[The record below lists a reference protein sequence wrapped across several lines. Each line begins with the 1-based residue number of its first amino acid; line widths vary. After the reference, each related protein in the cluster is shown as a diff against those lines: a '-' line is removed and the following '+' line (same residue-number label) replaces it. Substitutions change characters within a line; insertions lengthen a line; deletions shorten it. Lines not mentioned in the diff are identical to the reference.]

1 MSKEASIHGSH
12 CRLGITGY
20 VALGTLIVALSGCAS
35 GPLAPP
41 RAEPPTPAPDFGPTA
56 AQERVRESDRIQPD
70 INRFETPADI
80 ELPTAADGALALSR
94 ENAVFLALRNN
105 RTLGIQQLTPVVRGA
120 FEQIEKARYD
130 VNLFAQAAYS
140 EEKSQFFFPG
150 IGTIPT
156 NLGELVNAGGT
167 LSEPNFRF
175 PILGRPTL
183 PEIDPGNL
191 EGEPAELTTEIR
203 QGQVGFNKA
212 FVTGTRVE
220 VTGSN
225 DRIEIAN
232 EGIEGAFFDG
242 FETDAGDIQNRL
254 RTGITLTQALL
265 RGGSPQANLARIRQ
279 AELETMAS
287 SYQLRGFA
295 ESMVAQVET
304 LYWDYYLTQRQVNIL
319 EDSVTISETQLRE
332 LEERVEVGQVS
343 RSQLPAA
350 RAELAV
356 RRQALIDARSASAQL
371 RLRLLQQLNPPGAN
385 DWEQTLEL
393 TDVPSLPPA
402 LDSSVEEHVALAMQ
416 ARPDLNEARLLYQSG
431 ELQVLQTRNGL
442 LPQLN
447 LFITLGK
454 SGYADSFGDASD
466 SFVDDSFYDASA
478 ALRFDYPWGN
488 RQGRALYQQALA
500 GRDQR
505 ELSLQNL
512 EQLAAIDV
520 RTAYQEVLRAQQ
532 QVSASAATRR
542 LQEEAL
548 RSETESF
555 RVGRATQ
562 SDVNRAQRDLVS
574 SQIDEVRAIADLRKA
589 LVTLYRQD
597 GTLLVRRGVEAPG
610 SEPTVPIRNAAAGS
624 S

>member
-12 CRLGITGY
+12 RRLGIVGHI
-20 VALGTLIVALSGCAS
+20 ALGTLIVALGGCAS

-41 RAEPPTPAPDFGPTA
+41 SAEPPAPAPDFGPTA
-56 AQERVRESDRIQPD
+56 AQERVRQSDRIQPD
-70 INRFETPADI
+70 INQFETPADV
-80 ELPTAADGALALSR
+80 ELETSADGALALSR

-150 IGTIPT
+150 IGTIPS
-156 NLGELVNAGGT
+156 NLGELTGAGGT

-175 PILGRPTL
+175 PILGQPTL
-183 PEIDPGNL
+183 PEIDPGNF
-191 EGEPAELTTEIR
+191 EGEPAELTTEIQ

-225 DRIEIAN
+225 DRIDIEN

-242 FETDAGDIQNRL
+242 FETDAGDVQNRL

-295 ESMVAQVET
+295 ESLVAQVET
-304 LYWDYYLTQRQVNIL
+304 LYWDYYLTQRQINIL
-319 EDSVTISETQLRE
+319 EDSVAISETQLRE

-356 RRQALIDARSASAQL
+356 RRQALIDARSATAQL

-393 TDVPSLPPA
+393 TDVPSLPPV
-402 LDSSVEEHVALAMQ
+402 LDSNVEEHVALAMQ

-431 ELQVLQTRNGL
+431 ELQVVQTRNGL

-454 SGYADSFGDASD
+454 SGYAESFGDASD
-466 SFVDDSFYDASA
+466 SLVDDSFYDASA

-542 LQEEAL
+542 LQAEAL
-548 RSETESF
+548 RAETENF

-562 SDVNRAQRDLVS
+562 SGVNRAQRDLVS

-610 SEPTVPIRNAAAGS
+610 SEPSLPATLAATGR
-624 S
+624 